1 MENKVKIL
9 LLNEGKEDIAFLTN
23 LLEKLRL
30 KVILVNSIPDAIAE
44 LYRSYISLSLI
55 IISKS
60 HQSLDFLLPF
70 KLENKVFIPT
80 IAINIDCEITVKE
93 LYDFGFED
101 VFRAPFDEHLFKLRL
116 NSYLKLKRMNDKINN
131 EKLKLEKEIE
141 FSMQILKSINL
152 GILLFDDEGKILF
165 ENENAILCI
174 GNSIN
179 ENINHLLKSDR
190 FITGKSAY
198 IDFLN
203 EDYQDSLYLTTKDGK
218 YLEIK
223 RMSLIENAKLTQGA
237 VIINELNTSSKVMK
251 ADHKTLKSFLKYF

>member
-1 MENKVKIL
+1 MENKIKIL
-9 LLNEGKEDIAFLTN
+9 LLNEGNEDIAFLIN
-23 LLEKLRL
+23 LLEKLRV
-30 KVILVNSIPDAIAE
+30 KVIIANSIPNAIAE
-44 LYRSYISLSLI
+44 LYRNYISLSLI
-55 IISKS
+55 ILTNS
-60 HQSLDFLLPF
+60 HDSLDFLLPF

-80 IAINIDCEITVKE
+80 IAININCNITIKE

-131 EKLKLEKEIE
+131 EKHKLEKEIE
-141 FSMQILKSINL
+141 FSLQILKSINL
-152 GILLFDDEGKILF
+152 GILLFDNEGKILF

-174 GNSIN
+174 GHAVN

-190 FITGKSAY
+190 FITGKSAH

-203 EDYQDSLYLTTKDGK
+203 EENQDSLYLTTKDGK

-223 RMSLIENAKLTQGA
+223 RMSLIDNAKLTQGA
-237 VIINELNTSSKVMK
+237 VIINELNTGSKVMK